1 MSDAA
6 RHRHPASEA
15 AFLGG
20 VALCHCRSDDKWKQL
35 LQDFAPLG
43 DSRENGVNGM
53 ERLAAYVT
61 LSSGWKRFLIALL
74 AGAFAALM
82 LQPFGIFVAGF
93 VSFPILVWLIDG
105 ASGDPDRNFLLR
117 ILPAF
122 GTGWAFGLGY
132 FVAGLW
138 WTGSSLLVEADEFAW
153 ALPLAILGLPAVL
166 AIYYGLASALARLF
180 WSDGYVRIIALA
192 GAFGLAE
199 WLRGVLVTG
208 FPWNAIGQGL
218 MPFPLMMQSLS
229 LVGSHTM
236 NVVAILVFAAPAL
249 IATGRGAAFGVSF
262 AVLLFA
268 GQLGF
273 GYYQLNLAPQ
283 PKPVENQRVVRLVQP
298 VVDQAAKLDDKE
310 RATVFEQHLALTKA
324 MPANGAKRPDYVI
337 WPETAIPFIL
347 TENPDALV
355 RIADV
360 LQDGQILI
368 AGAVR
373 TENDGAAQA
382 PRYYNSVYV
391 IDSQGQII
399 GAADKVHLVPFGEYL
414 PFEAFWN
421 RIGLR
426 SIAAEIPGGYSAA
439 ATHHILV
446 MPDGTKL
453 LPLICYE
460 VIFPDETAALAS
472 QVDAIVNLTNDG
484 WFGYTP
490 GPWQHFFQARL
501 RAVET
506 GLPVIRDSNSGISA
520 VIDPRGEIISGLDF
534 QSKGYVDIALPTKI
548 VPLLDNQTRT
558 MYFWLLECFAV
569 LIAIFSR
576 LSFVFKPN

>member
-1 MSDAA
+1 
-6 RHRHPASEA
+6 
-15 AFLGG
+15 
-20 VALCHCRSDDKWKQL
+20 
-35 LQDFAPLG
+35 
-43 DSRENGVNGM
+43 M

-74 AGAFAALM
+74 AGGFGALM
-82 LQPFGIFVAGF
+82 LPPFGIFIVGF

-105 ASGDPDRNFLLR
+105 ASGDPQRNILLR

-122 GTGWAFGLGY
+122 ATGWTFGLGY

-153 ALPLAILGLPAVL
+153 ALPLAIIGLPACL
-166 AIYYGLASALARLF
+166 AVYYGLATALARLF
-180 WSDGYVRIIALA
+180 WTDGFVRIVALA
-192 GAFGLAE
+192 TAFGLAE
-199 WLRGVLVTG
+199 WLRGTLLTG
-208 FPWNAIGQGL
+208 FPWNAVGQGL
-218 MPFPLMMQSLS
+218 MPFPLMMQSLT
-229 LVGSHTM
+229 LVGSHAM
-236 NVVAILVFAAPAL
+236 NVIAILIFAAPAL
-249 IATGRGAAFGVSF
+249 LATGRGAAFGMSF
-262 AVLLFA
+262 AALLLA
-268 GQLGF
+268 GHIGF
-273 GYYQLNLAPQ
+273 GYYQLNLAAQ
-283 PKPVENQRVVRLVQP
+283 PKPADNQRIVRLVQP
-298 VVDQAAKLDDKE
+298 VVDQAAKLDDRE
-310 RATVFEQHLALTKA
+310 RTNVFEAHLALTKA
-324 MPANGAKRPDYVI
+324 AANGARRPDYIV

-360 LQDGQILI
+360 LEDGQILI

-373 TENDGAAQA
+373 TEDDSAAQA

-391 IDSQGQII
+391 IDSQGQIV

-414 PFEAFWN
+414 PLENLWN

-426 SIAAEIPGGYSAA
+426 SIAAQMPGGYSAA
-439 ATHHILV
+439 ARHHILT
-446 MPDGTKL
+446 MPDGMRL

-460 VIFPDETAALAS
+460 IIFPDETAAYTD
-472 QVDAIVNLTNDG
+472 QVDAIVNITNDG

-520 VIDPRGEIISGLDF
+520 VINARGEIVAGLDF
-534 QSKGYVDIALPTKI
+534 QSKGYLDVPIPTKI
-548 VPLLDNQTRT
+548 VPILDSKSRI
-558 MYFWLLECFAV
+558 MYFWLLECMGV
-569 LIAIFSR
+569 LIAFFTR
-576 LSFVFKPN
+576 LSFVFKRN

>member
-1 MSDAA
+1 
-6 RHRHPASEA
+6 
-15 AFLGG
+15 
-20 VALCHCRSDDKWKQL
+20 
-35 LQDFAPLG
+35 
-43 DSRENGVNGM
+43 M

-61 LSSGWKRFLIALL
+61 LSSGWKRLLIAVL

-82 LQPFGIFVAGF
+82 LPPFGIFAVGF
-93 VSFPILVWLIDG
+93 VSFPVLVWLIDG
-105 ASGDPDRNFLLR
+105 ASGDPDRNILLR

-138 WTGSSLLVEADEFAW
+138 WTGNSLLVEADEFAW
-153 ALPLAILGLPAVL
+153 ALPLAIVGLPAVL
-166 AIYYGLASALARLF
+166 AIYYGFATALARLF
-180 WSDGYVRIIALA
+180 WTDGYVRIIALA

-199 WLRGVLVTG
+199 WLRGTLLTG

-218 MPFPLMMQSLS
+218 MPFPLMMQSLVI
-229 LVGSHTM
+229 VGSHTM
-236 NVVAILVFAAPAL
+236 NVVAILIFAAPAL
-249 IATGRGAAFGVSF
+249 IATGRGAPFGMSFGV
-262 AVLLFA
+262 LLLA
-268 GQLGF
+268 GHLGF

-283 PKPVENQRVVRLVQP
+283 PKALENQRVVRLVQP
-298 VVDQAAKLDDKE
+298 VIDQAAKLDDKE
-310 RATVFEQHLALTKA
+310 RVNIFEEHLTLTKA
-324 MPANGAKRPDYVI
+324 AASKGGKRPDYVI
-337 WPETAIPFIL
+337 WPETSIPFIL

-360 LQDGQILI
+360 LEDGQILI

-373 TENDGAAQA
+373 TENDGGTQA

-414 PFEAFWN
+414 PFETFWN
-421 RIGLR
+421 KIGLR
-426 SIAAEIPGGYSAA
+426 SIAAEIPGGYSGAA
-439 ATHHILV
+439 QHHILV

-460 VIFPDETAALAS
+460 VIFPDETAAFTD

-506 GLPVIRDSNSGISA
+506 GLPVIRNSNSGISA
-520 VIDPRGEIISGLDF
+520 VINARGEIVSGLDF
-534 QSKGYVDIALPTKI
+534 QSRGYLDVLLPSKI
-548 VPLLDNQTRT
+548 VPLLNSESRT
-558 MYFWLLECFAV
+558 MSFWLLECIAV
-569 LIAIFSR
+569 LIAFFTR
-576 LSFVFKPN
+576 MSFVFKRN